1 MPIELGKS
9 ALIITLVLG
18 DRFIWGMLYYG
29 RNGWRMTAR
38 LRFKDLVTDSSNNNL
53 ASGLLLGMI
62 SLSFG
67 ILNAAYIISCIT
79 YGTK

>member
-1 MPIELGKS
+1 MVDLGR
-9 ALIITLVLG
+9 ALIRVQRLSS
-18 DRFIWGMLYYG
+18 RF
-29 RNGWRMTAR
+29 NR

-67 ILNAAYIISCIT
+67 ILNAACIISYIT
-79 YGTK
+79 YGTQ

>member
-1 MPIELGKS
+1 MIAAQTVQRLAHGF
-9 ALIITLVLG
+9 T
-18 DRFIWGMLYYG
+18 
-29 RNGWRMTAR
+29 R

-53 ASGLLLGMI
+53 ASGLLLGMM

-67 ILNAAYIISCIT
+67 ILNATCIT

>member
-1 MPIELGKS
+1 MKADLGR
-9 ALIITLVLG
+9 ALLRAQRLT
-18 DRFIWGMLYYG
+18 DSF
-29 RNGWRMTAR
+29 TR

-67 ILNAAYIISCIT
+67 ILNAACIT

>member
-1 MPIELGKS
+1 
-9 ALIITLVLG
+9 
-18 DRFIWGMLYYG
+18 ML
-29 RNGWRMTAR
+29 RVQRLTAGC
-38 LRFKDLVTDSSNNNL
+38 LSFKDLVTDSSNNNL

-67 ILNAAYIISCIT
+67 ILNAACIT